1 MVHKSKQTA
10 LKHCANWDAG
20 KCLGCMILCR
30 AGNVYQVIDKKMAG
44 KDCQPEGCQYFDNIV
59 VRGLQET

>member
-44 KDCQPEGCQYFDNIV
+44 KDCQPEGVNISTT
-59 VRGLQET
+59 L